1 MHNNKKESTHLL
13 LFILGGIVLFI
24 LSNVIEELRVSQG
37 TTIAVYVIAISSII
51 LLTGYS
57 GQVSLGHGALMAI
70 GAYAAAVLRFEFN
83 LPIILCF
90 ISAVLAA
97 AVGGLLLGVAAAR
110 LSGPYLAG
118 TTLAL
123 AIGLPSL
130 ANQFPI
136 LGGEQGLELKVG
148 PPDFEPEVVT
158 AIEPLT
164 FLGKIFSIVD
174 KLQTTLATGAWPGA
188 SPMSTYQWWF
198 WIAALAA
205 LISMW
210 SVRNLLNSSYGRAWR
225 AGRGN
230 EVAAQLAGINTARSK
245 VLAFTISAG
254 IAGLAGA
261 LLAMSIGTVSPSA
274 FPLALSFSLLTGAVL
289 SGITTLG
296 GVIIGSVV
304 LVAIPEIADVVA
316 HRLGS
321 SESVTTN
328 LPGLIVS
335 GLLIL
340 TVLFVPN
347 GPVEQHRARKAKHE
361 AAHKGS
367 KKKKQ

>member
-1 MHNNKKESTHLL
+1 VHKNKKESTHLP
-13 LFILGGIVLFI
+13 LFVLGGVVLYF
-24 LSNVIEELRVSQG
+24 LSGMVDELRVYQG
-37 TTIAVYVIAISSII
+37 ASIAVFVIAISSII

-57 GQVSLGHGALMAI
+57 GQVSLGHGALMAV
-70 GAYAAAVLRFEFN
+70 GAYAAAVLRIEFHA
-83 LPIILCF
+83 PIILCF
-90 ISAVLAA
+90 VGAVLAA
-97 AVGGLLLGVAAAR
+97 AIGGALLGAAAAR

-123 AIGLPSL
+123 AVGLPSL
-130 ANQFPI
+130 ANQFSV
-136 LGGEQGLELKVG
+136 LGGEQGLAFDVG
-148 PPDFEPEVVT
+148 FPP
-158 AIEPLT
+158 LS
-164 FLGKIFSIVD
+164 LGEEFTQYKWF
-174 KLQTTLATGAWPGA
+174 
-188 SPMSTYQWWF
+188 F

-205 LISMW
+205 LISIW
-210 SVRNLLNSSYGRAWR
+210 SVRNILNSAYGRAWR
-225 AGRGN
+225 AGRAN

-261 LLAMSIGTVSPSA
+261 LLAMTIGTVSPSA

-296 GVIIGSVV
+296 GVIIGAVV

-328 LPGLIVS
+328 LPGFIVS
-335 GLLIL
+335 ALLIL

-347 GPVEQHRARKAKHE
+347 GPVEQHRARKARHE
-361 AAHKGS
+361 AHKSS
-367 KKKKQ
+367 KK

>member
-1 MHNNKKESTHLL
+1 MHKIKKQSTHLP
-13 LFILGGIVLFI
+13 LFVLGGVVLFI
-24 LSNVIEELRVSQG
+24 FSNFIEELRVSQG
-37 TTIAVYVIAISSII
+37 TEIAYFVIAISSII

-57 GQVSLGHGALMAI
+57 GQVSLGHGALMAV
-70 GAYAAAVLRFEFN
+70 GAYAAAVLRNEFN
-83 LPIILCF
+83 APFILCF
-90 ISAVLAA
+90 IAAVLVAA
-97 AVGGLLLGVAAAR
+97 LSGALLGVAAAR

-123 AIGLPSL
+123 AIALPSL
-130 ANQFPI
+130 ATQFSI
-136 LGGEQGLELKVG
+136 LGNGQPLDFLVG
-148 PPDFEPEVVT
+148 PDD
-158 AIEPLT
+158 LSNY
-164 FLGKIFSIVD
+164 KW
-174 KLQTTLATGAWPGA
+174 Q
-188 SPMSTYQWWF
+188 F

-210 SVRNLLNSSYGRAWR
+210 TIRNILNSSYGRAWK

-230 EVAAQLAGINTARSK
+230 EVAAELAGINTARSK

-261 LLAMSIGTVSPSA
+261 LLAMTTGGPSPDA
-274 FPLALSFSLLTGAVL
+274 FPLAISFSLLTGAVL
-289 SGITTLG
+289 AGITTLG
-296 GVIIGSVV
+296 GVIIGAVV

-316 HRLGS
+316 HRLGA

-361 AAHKGS
+361 AAHNS
-367 KKKKQ
+367 TKK

>member
-1 MHNNKKESTHLL
+1 VHKRQNSSHLIP
-13 LFILGGIVLFI
+13 FILGGVVLYF
-24 LSNVIEELRVSQG
+24 LSGMVDELRVYQG
-37 TTIAVYVIAISSII
+37 ASIAVYVVAIASII

-70 GAYAAAVLRFEFN
+70 GGYAAAVLRIEFN

-90 ISAVLAA
+90 VAAVLIAA
-97 AVGGLLLGVAAAR
+97 IGGALLGAAAAR

-130 ANQFPI
+130 ANQFSV
-136 LGGEQGLELKVG
+136 LGGEQGLLFDVG
-148 PPDFEPEVVT
+148 FPP
-158 AIEPLT
+158 LS
-164 FLGKIFSIVD
+164 LGEEFTQYKWF
-174 KLQTTLATGAWPGA
+174 
-188 SPMSTYQWWF
+188 F

-210 SVRNLLNSSYGRAWR
+210 LLQNILRSRYGRNWK

-245 VLAFTISAG
+245 ILAFTISAG

-261 LLAMSIGTVSPSA
+261 LLAMTIGTVSPSA
-274 FPLALSFSLLTGAVL
+274 FPLSLSFALLTGAVL
-289 SGITTLG
+289 SGVTTLS
-296 GVIIGSVV
+296 GVMLGAVT
-304 LVAIPEIADVVA
+304 LVAIPEIADVIA
-316 HRLGS
+316 HRLGT

-361 AAHKGS
+361 ALLGSTHK
-367 KKKKQ
+367 

>member
-1 MHNNKKESTHLL
+1 MHKSKKESTHLP
-13 LFILGGIVLFI
+13 LFILGGVVLYFLSGIVD
-24 LSNVIEELRVSQG
+24 ELRVYQG
-37 TTIAVYVIAISSII
+37 ASIAVYVIAISSII

-70 GAYAAAVLRFEFN
+70 GAYAAAVLRIEFN
-83 LPIILCF
+83 LPIIVCF
-90 ISAVLAA
+90 VAAVLAA
-97 AVGGLLLGVAAAR
+97 AVGGALLGAAAAR

-130 ANQFPI
+130 ANQFSI
-136 LGGEQGLELKVG
+136 LGGEQGLAFDVG
-148 PPDFEPEVVT
+148 FPPLSLGEDFT
-158 AIEPLT
+158 QY
-164 FLGKIFSIVD
+164 K
-174 KLQTTLATGAWPGA
+174 W
-188 SPMSTYQWWF
+188 YF

-210 SVRNLLNSSYGRAWR
+210 SVRNILNSAYGRAWR

-230 EVAAQLAGINTARSK
+230 EVAAQLAGINTGRSK

-261 LLAMSIGTVSPSA
+261 LLAMTIGTVSPSA

-289 SGITTLG
+289 AGITTLG
-296 GVIIGSVV
+296 GVIIGALV

-361 AAHKGS
+361 AAHKS
-367 KKKKQ
+367 TKK

>member
-1 MHNNKKESTHLL
+1 MRKSKKESTHLP
-13 LFILGGIVLFI
+13 LFIAGGVVLYILSGIVD
-24 LSNVIEELRVSQG
+24 ELRVYQG
-37 TTIAVYVIAISSII
+37 VSIAVYVVAISSIV

-57 GQVSLGHGALMAI
+57 GQVSLGHGALMAV
-70 GAYAAAVLRFEFN
+70 GAYTAAVLRIEFN
-83 LPIILCF
+83 TPIILCF
-90 ISAVLAA
+90 VAAVLSA
-97 AVGGLLLGVAAAR
+97 AVGGALLGAAAAR

-130 ANQFPI
+130 ANQFTF
-136 LGGEQGLELKVG
+136 LGGEQGLSFDVG
-148 PPDFEPEVVT
+148 FPPLSLGEDFT
-158 AIEPLT
+158 QYKW
-164 FLGKIFSIVD
+164 F
-174 KLQTTLATGAWPGA
+174 
-188 SPMSTYQWWF
+188 F
-198 WIAALAA
+198 WITALAA

-210 SVRNLLNSSYGRAWR
+210 VVNNILNSRYGRAWR

-261 LLAMSIGTVSPSA
+261 LLAVKVTVSPSA
-274 FPLALSFSLLTGAVL
+274 FTLALSFSLLTGAVL

-296 GVIIGSVV
+296 GVIIGAVV

-361 AAHKGS
+361 AAHKS
-367 KKKKQ
+367 TKK

>member
-1 MHNNKKESTHLL
+1 MHKIKKQSTHLP
-13 LFILGGIVLFI
+13 LFVLGGVVLFI
-24 LSNVIEELRVSQG
+24 FSNFIEELRVSQG
-37 TTIAVYVIAISSII
+37 TEIAYFVIAISSII

-57 GQVSLGHGALMAI
+57 GQVSLGHGALMAV
-70 GAYAAAVLRFEFN
+70 GAYAAAVLRNEFN
-83 LPIILCF
+83 APFILCF
-90 ISAVLAA
+90 IAAVLVAA
-97 AVGGLLLGVAAAR
+97 LSGALLGVAAAR

-123 AIGLPSL
+123 AIALPSL
-130 ANQFPI
+130 ATQFSI
-136 LGGEQGLELKVG
+136 LGNGQPLDFLVG
-148 PPDFEPEVVT
+148 PDD
-158 AIEPLT
+158 LSNY
-164 FLGKIFSIVD
+164 KW
-174 KLQTTLATGAWPGA
+174 Q
-188 SPMSTYQWWF
+188 F

-210 SVRNLLNSSYGRAWR
+210 TIRNILNSSYGRAWK

-230 EVAAQLAGINTARSK
+230 EVAAELAGINTARSK

-261 LLAMSIGTVSPSA
+261 LLAMTTGGPSPDA
-274 FPLALSFSLLTGAVL
+274 FPLAISFSLLTGAVL
-289 SGITTLG
+289 AGITTLG
-296 GVIIGSVV
+296 GVIIGAVV
-304 LVAIPEIADVVA
+304 LVAIPDLADVVA
-316 HRLGS
+316 NRLGG
-321 SESVTTN
+321 SERVTDN

-361 AAHKGS
+361 AAHMS
-367 KKKKQ
+367 TKK

>member
-1 MHNNKKESTHLL
+1 MKKQSTHLP
-13 LFILGGIVLFI
+13 LFVLGGVVLFI
-24 LSNVIEELRVSQG
+24 LSNFIEELRVSQG
-37 TTIAVYVIAISSII
+37 TEIAYFVIAISSII

-57 GQVSLGHGALMAI
+57 GQVSLGHGALMAV
-70 GAYAAAVLRFEFN
+70 GAYAAAVLRNEFN
-83 LPIILCF
+83 APFILCF
-90 ISAVLAA
+90 VAAVLVAA
-97 AVGGLLLGVAAAR
+97 LSGALLGVAAAR

-123 AIGLPSL
+123 AIALPSL
-130 ANQFPI
+130 ATQFSI
-136 LGGEQGLELKVG
+136 LGNGQPLDFLVG
-148 PPDFEPEVVT
+148 PDD
-158 AIEPLT
+158 LSNY
-164 FLGKIFSIVD
+164 KW
-174 KLQTTLATGAWPGA
+174 Q
-188 SPMSTYQWWF
+188 F

-210 SVRNLLNSSYGRAWR
+210 TIRNVLNSSYGRAWK

-230 EVAAQLAGINTARSK
+230 EVAAELAGINTARSK

-261 LLAMSIGTVSPSA
+261 LLAMTIGGPSPDA
-274 FPLALSFSLLTGAVL
+274 FPLAISFSLLTGAVL
-289 SGITTLG
+289 AGITTLG
-296 GVIIGSVV
+296 GVIIGAVV
-304 LVAIPEIADVVA
+304 LVAIPEVADVVA

-361 AAHKGS
+361 ARHTSS
-367 KKKKQ
+367 KKQESSKK

>member
-1 MHNNKKESTHLL
+1 MHKRQNSSHLIP
-13 LFILGGIVLFI
+13 FILGGVVLYF
-24 LSNVIEELRVSQG
+24 LSGMVDELRVYQG
-37 TTIAVYVIAISSII
+37 ASIAVYVVAIASII

-70 GAYAAAVLRFEFN
+70 GGYAAAVLRIEFN

-90 ISAVLAA
+90 VAAVLIAA
-97 AVGGLLLGVAAAR
+97 IGGALLGAAAAR

-130 ANQFPI
+130 ANQFSV
-136 LGGEQGLELKVG
+136 LGGEQGLLFDVG
-148 PPDFEPEVVT
+148 FPP
-158 AIEPLT
+158 LS
-164 FLGKIFSIVD
+164 LGEEFTQYKWF
-174 KLQTTLATGAWPGA
+174 
-188 SPMSTYQWWF
+188 F

-210 SVRNLLNSSYGRAWR
+210 LLQNILRSRYGRNWK

-245 VLAFTISAG
+245 ILAFTISAG

-261 LLAMSIGTVSPSA
+261 LLAMTIGTVSPSA
-274 FPLALSFSLLTGAVL
+274 FPLSLSFALLTGAVL
-289 SGITTLG
+289 SGVTTLS
-296 GVIIGSVV
+296 GVMLGALT
-304 LVAIPEIADVVA
+304 LVAIPEIADVIA
-316 HRLGS
+316 HRLGT

-361 AAHKGS
+361 ALLGSTHK
-367 KKKKQ
+367 